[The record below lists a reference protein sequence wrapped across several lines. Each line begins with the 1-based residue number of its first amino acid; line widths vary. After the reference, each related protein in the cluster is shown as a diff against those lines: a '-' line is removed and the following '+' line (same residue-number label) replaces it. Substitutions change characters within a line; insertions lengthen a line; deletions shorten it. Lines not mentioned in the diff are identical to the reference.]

1 MGPPGGTTLNDARYH
16 NGWKAHKGKDETIR
30 NKPPI
35 LYTGKYNAL
44 ISHPVPGH
52 RPWVWLGGSG
62 YRRSPLDR
70 AVWPGGTRGSLNWE
84 LRTHLKCQTRLII
97 GYGGGINDVGLPNWW
112 LLVIWYSSAVT
123 FWYLMTCTLLNYWDS
138 IIRIL
143 ITISVKSSKG
153 HQNSVYFI
161 IVDGQNEMRAEARY
175 YVDILTF
182 SQFLIITFCRYILF
196 QFPEEGRMVRIKVA
210 FYWQRCLWPCHPIS
224 TTEFVRTRRL
234 FILSIKIL
242 QPTALWR
249 RDQVQPNCYL

>member
-97 GYGGGINDVGLPNWW
+97 GYGRGINDVGLPNWW

-143 ITISVKSSKG
+143 ITISVKSSK
-153 HQNSVYFI
+153 
-161 IVDGQNEMRAEARY
+161 
-175 YVDILTF
+175 
-182 SQFLIITFCRYILF
+182 ILF
-196 QFPEEGRMVRIKVA
+196 IK
-210 FYWQRCLWPCHPIS
+210 W
-224 TTEFVRTRRL
+224 
-234 FILSIKIL
+234 
-242 QPTALWR
+242 
-249 RDQVQPNCYL
+249 

>member
-1 MGPPGGTTLNDARYH
+1 MTWRIWLQAESSRQSCLARRHPRLPELGVENTPEMSDSAYYR
-16 NGWKAHKGKDETIR
+16 IR
-30 NKPPI
+30 
-35 LYTGKYNAL
+35 
-44 ISHPVPGH
+44 
-52 RPWVWLGGSG
+52 R
-62 YRRSPLDR
+62 
-70 AVWPGGTRGSLNWE
+70 
-84 LRTHLKCQTRLII
+84 
-97 GYGGGINDVGLPNWW
+97 GINDVGLPNWW

-161 IVDGQNEMRAEARY
+161 IVDGLNEMRAEARY